1 MKRIFTPTTLCLLAI
16 LSLNNACSSLTQP
29 TEESELAARIYT
41 KLAHHYWQHGHRELA
56 LDRLSLALQQKPD
69 FLPAQMLL
77 KNIEME
83 EADKNSAPSAPT
95 QTP

>member
-1 MKRIFTPTTLCLLAI
+1 MKRIFTPTTLCLLAM
-16 LSLNNACSSLTQP
+16 LSLNTACSSLTQP
-29 TEESELAARIYT
+29 TEQSELAARIYT
-41 KLAHHYWQHGHRELA
+41 QLANHYWQHGHRELA

-83 EADKNSAPSAPT
+83 EADKSSTPSAPA

>member
-16 LSLNNACSSLTQP
+16 LSLNTACSSLTQP

-41 KLAHHYWQHGHRELA
+41 KLAHHYWQHGHTELA

-69 FLPAQMLL
+69 FLPAQKLL
-77 KNIEME
+77 EDIETE
-83 EADKNSAPSAPT
+83 AADKSSYPSMPT
-95 QTP
+95 KTP

>member
-1 MKRIFTPTTLCLLAI
+1 MKRIFTPTTLCLLAM
-16 LSLNNACSSLTQP
+16 LSLNTACSSLTQP
-29 TEESELAARIYT
+29 TEQSELAARIYT
-41 KLAHHYWQHGHRELA
+41 QLANHYWQHGHRELA

-69 FLPAQMLL
+69 FLPAQVLL

-83 EADKNSAPSAPT
+83 ETDKSSTPSTPA

>member
-1 MKRIFTPTTLCLLAI
+1 MKRIFTPTTLCLLAM
-16 LSLNNACSSLTQP
+16 LSLNTSCSSLTQP
-29 TEESELAARIYT
+29 TEQSELAARIYT
-41 KLAHHYWQHGHRELA
+41 QLANHYWQHGHRELA

-69 FLPAQMLL
+69 FLPAQVLL

-83 EADKNSAPSAPT
+83 ETDKSSTPSAPA